1 MKKILI
7 IAALLLSYGS
17 TIACDIC
24 GCGAGTYYVGLLPQ
38 FTKRFVGIRYQYS
51 EITTQLGPNG
61 ERTTLTSDERYRNMD
76 IWGAW
81 NIGDRFRV
89 MAILPYSFNEK
100 YNAASDKLRKKNGIG
115 DIVVNGYY
123 KILEK
128 TGSTDR
134 KLINQSLWAG
144 VGIKFAT
151 GKYDTFERLNAQGNS
166 PNIFQLGTGS
176 TDILLNAIYD
186 IRISDFGINA
196 NVSGKIN
203 MENSDDYHYG
213 NKLSGNISAYHKFS
227 LGQDRRI
234 SPTLG
239 VAAETQM
246 KDKTMGF
253 VVDETGGKLVQ
264 GIVGVELTLNK
275 VSFGINYQVPLA
287 QKLALGRMDA
297 GNKAFAHLSFAF

>member
-100 YNAASDKLRKKNGIG
+100 YNAASDELRKKNGIG